1 MFSLFSVQKPV
12 LNIAQMPA
20 FGHRAELNAMKCDNI
35 LTVTGAVSALDGEI
49 CLVLNPS

>member
-35 LTVTGAVSALDGEI
+35 LTVTAAVSALDGEI
-49 CLVLNPS
+49 CLVLNQS